1 VRARRCRC
9 SAQQPLVDFSSI
21 VQPDRSPAWT
31 IQDRKGEY
39 LLRRTAC
46 CLATALLPC
55 LFATPAH
62 AQSVAWTYTQISSA
76 DGAMPSIAVDRLGYV
91 HVGWTLNMGGSS
103 WWAYHVDNQSGE
115 YHETLVDSKST
126 SAQPIFPFLS
136 TDSLGFFHLAWRDL
150 QTSETVLYRTN
161 NPLTRALVKKSF
173 RNAHSHDPILD
184 VTSDNV
190 AHIITEA
197 DSCSG
202 CSGGS
207 NLYDE
212 GLAAGATSAGPVV
225 ALTRDANDATGVQQ
239 FSSAVTADG
248 TRHLVF
254 SMRLAPPADNQRL
267 IYYSSRASGSASWS
281 TPVSITGHEDNYQ
294 GWPAIV
300 ADAAGTLHV
309 VYSSGDYGIYYVNN
323 AGGSWSVPLRI
334 NDQNNV
340 EDAIPSIALDPNGR
354 LHVAFQRFT
363 PGPSGTV
370 VSLHYTT
377 NAYDANNWLDPAA
390 EVLADVGSSGFE
402 LTHQNR
408 KLAIN
413 WVDNQVLIP
422 YLQDHRIWLA
432 STSDVPVTPVD
443 PGGTSTLTM
452 SGGFLPPVQIVR
464 TLSNTAA
471 AATTILKFDITDAGD
486 DGEPTRVS
494 EIHVNTGASQSRPRP
509 STKDEGL
516 SYLLAG
522 AELVTDTGERLSGIV
537 SDNKIAFRSNNQSLW
552 VPEGG
557 ARAFSLR
564 VWAQNQAYVTGKM
577 IELRIKPDQDVVAQ
591 SGGSVMQTDQ
601 EVVYSDVALLVD
613 ALSDCPEGSACS
625 DGNDCTHDD
634 SCDAFQVCSGSVVT
648 CQNTACGSITCNGT
662 ASCTAVPLASGTSCD
677 DGNACTYTDVCD
689 GQGTCAGTAISCS
702 DDECNTRS
710 CNGSSSCTATPIP
723 GACGDQDECQL
734 GMDNCSPHATCTN
747 TTGSFT
753 CACNTGF
760 AGDGVTC
767 NDIDEC
773 QLPQSVC
780 DTEASCVNTPG
791 SYTCACNSGYVSGSG
806 GSCMLA
812 SSGAQP
818 AGEPPASAPT
828 APGSTSGPAS
838 TGSGAPSSGDPSPS
852 GTPAS
857 PSSAPDRGAA
867 AAGETPG
874 SSGGCSMATLP
885 GAGGASGGGALSLA
899 LCSLGLWSWRRGV
912 RAGPARRAP
921 GSRV

>member
-1 VRARRCRC
+1 M
-9 SAQQPLVDFSSI
+9 
-21 VQPDRSPAWT
+21 
-31 IQDRKGEY
+31 
-39 LLRRTAC
+39 LRRSGWF
-46 CLATALLPC
+46 LAAALVPYLS
-55 LFATPAH
+55 ASQAH
-62 AQSVAWTYTQISSA
+62 AQTVTWTHTQISSV
-76 DGAMPSIAVDRLGYV
+76 DGGMPSIAVDRLGYV

-184 VTSDNV
+184 ITSDDV
-190 AHIITEA
+190 AHAITEA

-212 GLAAGATSAGPVV
+212 GLTAGANSAGPVIG
-225 ALTRDANDATGVQQ
+225 LTRDANDATGVQQ
-239 FSSAVTADG
+239 FSSTVTADG

-267 IYYSSRASGSASWS
+267 IYYSSRSPGSASWS

-334 NDQNNV
+334 NDQNVV
-340 EDAIPSIALDPNGR
+340 EDAIPSIAVDPNGR

-363 PGPSGTV
+363 PGPGGTV

-377 NAYDANNWLDPAA
+377 NAYDADNWLDPAA
-390 EVLADVGSSGFE
+390 EVLSDVGTSGFE

-422 YLQDHRIWLA
+422 YQQAHRIWLA
-432 STSDVPVTPVD
+432 STSDVPVTPPD
-443 PGGTSTLTM
+443 PQGTSTLTL
-452 SGGFLPPVQIVR
+452 SAGFTPPVQIVR
-464 TLSNTAA
+464 TLSNTAG
-471 AATTILKFDITDAGD
+471 AATTILKFEIRDAGD

-494 EIHVNTGASQSRPRP
+494 ALHVNTGANQSRPRV

-522 AELVTDTGERLSGIV
+522 AELVTDTGERLSGIL
-537 SDNKIAFRSNNQSLW
+537 SDNKIAFRASDQSLW
-552 VPEGG
+552 VPDG
-557 ARAFSLR
+557 ATRTYSLR
-564 VWAQNQAYVTGKM
+564 VWAQNQPYVTGKV
-577 IELRIKPDQDVVAQ
+577 IELRIKPDQDLVAQ
-591 SGGSVMQTDQ
+591 SGGSTMQTDQ
-601 EVVYSDVALLVD
+601 EVVYSDAALLVD
-613 ALSDCPEGSACS
+613 VLSACPEGSACS

-634 SCDAFQVCSGSVVT
+634 TCDASQVCSG
-648 CQNTACGSITCNGT
+648 TALSCPGTSCSSASCNGT
-662 ASCTAVPLASGTSCD
+662 AFCTSALLASGTSCD
-677 DGNACTYTDVCD
+677 DGDACTYTDVCD
-689 GQGTCAGTAISCS
+689 GLGACSGTTISCS
-702 DDECNTRS
+702 DDDCNTRS
-710 CNGSSSCTATPIP
+710 CNGSASCTVTPIP
-723 GACGDQDECQL
+723 GACGDVDECQL
-734 GMDNCSPHATCTN
+734 GTDNCSPDASCTN

-753 CACNTGF
+753 CDCNAGF

-773 QLPQSVC
+773 QLLQSVC
-780 DTEASCVNTPG
+780 DANATCSNLPG
-791 SYTCACNSGYVSGSG
+791 SYACTCNTGYVSGSG
-806 GSCMLA
+806 GSCVLA
-812 SSGAQP
+812 SSGTQP
-818 AGEPPASAPT
+818 GSDPPAIDPAAPNAPPPPPGDAP
-828 APGSTSGPAS
+828 APGSSSDPAPTS
-838 TGSGAPSSGDPSPS
+838 TGSGGSASSSPS
-852 GTPAS
+852 GPAAS
-857 PSSAPDRGAA
+857 PGGPAPDN
-867 AAGETPG
+867 AAGGGDEKG
-874 SSGGCSMATLP
+874 SSGGCSMAALP
-885 GAGGASGGGALSLA
+885 ATRGGSSAGALSIA
-899 LCSLGLWSWRRGV
+899 LCWLGLGFWRRSS
-912 RAGPARRAP
+912 RAARVPASTSRR
-921 GSRV
+921 V